1 MYIMKHAAFLK
12 NVAVISAGGIIA
24 KAIGAFYRIALVGH
38 LGGYGMGL
46 YQMTYPL
53 FCFLL
58 TFSSAGIPSAF
69 SRIVANE
76 TARGLRGRS
85 TLKTTL
91 LLFAAA
97 GLGGAM
103 LMCLFAPVMSAMQG
117 DQNLLVCYFALA
129 PSVFFVAIIAVLRG
143 YFQGGSD
150 MAPTALSEVVE
161 QLVKASLGLY
171 FASRFA
177 GSVRAVVY
185 ALGAV
190 TVSEVVALVFLLVR
204 LRREK
209 RAAPALFRVR
219 KTKSTD
225 ILKSVLPVMIAAAI
239 LPLSQTAD
247 SILLV
252 RLLPC
257 ERSRAVSLYGL
268 FAGGAI
274 SLVNLPATV
283 CYGLAAATVPA
294 VSARCARGDEDG
306 AKKSAL
312 FSLAITLALSF
323 CCALGLFVLAR
334 FVVSLLYPSL
344 GAEDVRT
351 LVSLLRML
359 SVSAVT
365 VSGIDTLA
373 ACLTGMGRAKKAAL
387 SMLIAVAAKTALQFA
402 LVPLFSVTG
411 AAIAANVCYMIAFSL
426 DLFYTVRKTKR
437 KNHADGNRTGNG
449 KRRLDEEGA
458 CRVETGG
465 ACVREKFVARIRRF
479 ERRRDRL

>member
-1 MYIMKHAAFLK
+1 
-12 NVAVISAGGIIA
+12 
-24 KAIGAFYRIALVGH
+24 
-38 LGGYGMGL
+38 
-46 YQMTYPL
+46 
-53 FCFLL
+53 
-58 TFSSAGIPSAF
+58 
-69 SRIVANE
+69 
-76 TARGLRGRS
+76 
-85 TLKTTL
+85 
-91 LLFAAA
+91 
-97 GLGGAM
+97 
-103 LMCLFAPVMSAMQG
+103 
-117 DQNLLVCYFALA
+117 
-129 PSVFFVAIIAVLRG
+129 
-143 YFQGGSD
+143 

-209 RAAPALFRVR
+209 RAAPALFCVR

-312 FSLAITLALSF
+312 FSLAITLAL
-323 CCALGLFVLAR
+323 
-334 FVVSLLYPSL
+334 
-344 GAEDVRT
+344 
-351 LVSLLRML
+351 
-359 SVSAVT
+359 
-365 VSGIDTLA
+365 
-373 ACLTGMGRAKKAAL
+373 
-387 SMLIAVAAKTALQFA
+387 
-402 LVPLFSVTG
+402 
-411 AAIAANVCYMIAFSL
+411 
-426 DLFYTVRKTKR
+426 
-437 KNHADGNRTGNG
+437 
-449 KRRLDEEGA
+449 
-458 CRVETGG
+458 
-465 ACVREKFVARIRRF
+465 
-479 ERRRDRL
+479 